1 MTTLQLL
8 GMKHTGK
15 SSLGRLWA
23 ARHGWDFYDLDA
35 LLEAQA
41 GGDRTSRQ
49 IFQNEGP
56 GGFPVGGRQLVES
69 RGALFRIRGVGRDRE
84 GLARRPDRARDESA
98 PAAPGEFRD
107 GLLGQAGGFASHVR
121 RAVLEAVLGLADS
134 VGAQAVRRDD
144 IGASAQVGSVYLEG
158 GVGAAQGQGVV
169 IAFIGNPAPLFEAPA
184 VILLGQAEAL

>member
-56 GGFPVGGRQLVES
+56 GGFQKYEARAAAFIAPR
-69 RGALFRIRGVGRDRE
+69 
-84 GLARRPDRARDESA
+84 LAQ
-98 PAAPGEFRD
+98 G
-107 GLLGQAGGFASHVR
+107 
-121 RAVLEAVLGLADS
+121 RAVLAWGGGTITNPEAVRALQS
-134 VGAQAVRRDD
+134 VGILVLLTDRVEVLYERILRTGRPAFLSVEHPWEDFQALYRERTALLESTTPYRIDLA
-144 IGASAQVGSVYLEG
+144 GASPEEG
-158 GVGAAQGQGVV
+158 CDELQTLWNS
-169 IAFIGNPAPLFEAPA
+169 IHLNGNS
-184 VILLGQAEAL
+184 